1 MTRIIVLPDDGEWVL
16 VPKVA
21 TKRMA
26 QDGATNLARD
36 GDTGPYEAIGRA
48 VDAWGFMLAAAP
60 PCKVVELPAAPA
72 HLEHNEVKAWYACL
86 DDIERRAKT
95 LA

>member
-1 MTRIIVLPDDGEWVL
+1 MKILCIRVPDEGEWVV

-21 TKRMA
+21 TDETLNA
-26 QDGATNLARD
+26 AR
-36 GDTGPYEAIGRA
+36 EAIWQSEGIQLSKEDYKLMHAA
-48 VDAWGFMLAAAP
+48 VLAAAP
-60 PCKVVELPAAPA
+60 PCKEVELPAAPA

>member
-1 MTRIIVLPDDGEWVL
+1 MKIILVPDEGEWVL
-16 VPKVA
+16 VPKMLTREMLNASGVC
-21 TKRMA
+21 TDYEDG
-26 QDGATNLARD
+26 QDWLDCLSIQTW
-36 GDTGPYEAIGRA
+36 EA
-48 VDAWGFMLAAAP
+48 MLAAAP